1 MALTKQIT
9 TDKVETIA
17 TFNHYILQCRERI
30 SVMEDGSEISS
41 SFHRYSLAPDEDV
54 STITDPVVLAQF
66 NAVMT
71 SQVKANY
78 QAFLEAQDGEMNSE

>member
-9 TDKVETIA
+9 TDKIETIA
-17 TFNHYILQCRERI
+17 TFDHYILQCRERI

-54 STITDPVVLAQF
+54 STISDPVVKAQF
-66 NAVMT
+66 EAVMT
-71 SQVKANY
+71 KEVKDNY
-78 QAFLEAQDGEMNSE
+78 TEFLKKQEENEV